1 MKAIYSMTATSI
13 DATTSVFIIICIIAT
28 GVSITATW
36 SGAVF
41 TIWAAPRVALVMVDS
56 VVTSEA
62 GTADSIRLP
71 RFSGLCR
78 PPRRSRHGA
87 GEAIS
92 GSVQPEREGEVAKP
106 VAAAKSRRRY
116 RCLDRSLS
124 RWPYSAPFDRHHW
137 ARLAV
142 FQIEV
147 AKRSDKEGGPPRRE
161 PAADRSMRAPSG
173 VRPRVNPP
181 EADLIPKLA
190 DGAAGRTARCAAS
203 PAHSRHRAR

>member
-13 DATTSVFIIICIIAT
+13 DATTSAFIIICIIAT
-28 GVSITATW
+28 SVSITATW
-36 SGAVF
+36 SPAVF
-41 TIWAAPRVALVMVDS
+41 TKWATRRVASVMVDS

-116 RCLDRSLS
+116 RCLDWSLS
-124 RWPYSAPFDRHHW
+124 RWPCSAPFDRHHC

-147 AKRSDKEGGPPRRE
+147 AKRSDKG
-161 PAADRSMRAPSG
+161 SG
-173 VRPRVNPP
+173 
-181 EADLIPKLA
+181 EAE
-190 DGAAGRTARCAAS
+190 R
-203 PAHSRHRAR
+203 